1 MGFLRTAFYALTVAP
16 ALLLGQA
23 LFPAAAAPGDVSPLY
38 VPAMVVSEANF
49 RADPSTGK
57 PPLDTFQAGK
67 QVLILGV
74 TQDNQGRDWYVVSV
88 YDDGR
93 EGYIFGNLLRP
104 LPSFASPPEGM
115 GVATVTDVAERN
127 RLVGRHDFSLA
138 QIKGAKP
145 GELTVYEDLG
155 LLYVDGLQ
163 VGTGQDRV
171 ALSGWVTK
179 VAANSFTVRGDLRY
193 TIPAL
198 VQGECRQTGE
208 MTFSRPANGAA
219 WQLDQPKACTT
230 WYPGLSVQL
239 RKE

>member
-1 MGFLRTAFYALTVAP
+1 MGFLRTAFFALTAP
-16 ALLLGQA
+16 ALLLA
-23 LFPAAAAPGDVSPLY
+23 KDAAAAPGDIEPLY

-67 QVLILGV
+67 QVLILGS
-74 TQDNQGRDWYVVSV
+74 TQDNQGRDWYAVSV

-93 EGYIFGNLLRP
+93 EGFIFGNLLRP
-104 LPSFASPPEGM
+104 LPIFTDVPEGLS
-115 GVATVTDVAERN
+115 VAAVGDVAERN

-155 LLYVDGLQ
+155 LLKVEASQFGN
-163 VGTGQDRV
+163 GEDRV
-171 ALSGWVTK
+171 SLNGWVTE
-179 VAANSFTVRGDLRY
+179 VGANRFK
-193 TIPAL
+193 
-198 VQGECRQTGE
+198 VQGELVYRVPGLMQSECRQGGE
-208 MTFSRPANGAA
+208 MLFTRPANGAA
-219 WQLDQPKACTT
+219 WQLDKPAACGP
-230 WYPGLSVQL
+230 WYPQVSVQL